1 MKTSTWTWT
10 AALAALLLSG
20 PAAGVA
26 GAQSLRGSSASLDR
40 QNREARQHDFTF
52 LKATSEV
59 RRFVDA
65 GLLVPLEGDRSYRLH
80 DVSFG
85 VARPEVKLFVERLAS
100 QYMAACGEQLVVTSL
115 TRPESRQPSNAS
127 PRSVHPTGMAVDLRV
142 PGGACR
148 RWLESVLVSLERK
161 RVLEATLERSPLHY
175 HVAVF
180 PNEYVNYVSQLT
192 GESESALV
200 EAVQRPS
207 QHTVR
212 RTDTLWDL
220 AKLYG
225 TTPTRI
231 KAANGLRSDVIHP
244 GQVLDIPGR

>member
-1 MKTSTWTWT
+1 MKTWTWT
-10 AALAALLLSG
+10 AGVLAALLLSG

-26 GAQSLRGSSASLDR
+26 EAQSLRGSSASLDL
-40 QNREARQHDFTF
+40 QNRKARQHDFTF
-52 LKATSEV
+52 LKATSQV
-59 RRFVDA
+59 KRFVEA
-65 GLLVPLEGDRSYRLH
+65 GLLVPLDGDRSYRLH
-80 DVSFG
+80 NVSFG
-85 VARPEVKLFVERLAS
+85 FARPEVKLFVERLAS
-100 QYMAACGEQLVVTSL
+100 QYRAACGEQLVVTSL

-142 PGGACR
+142 PAGACR
-148 RWLESVLVSLERK
+148 RWLESVLVSLEGK
-161 RVLEATLERSPLHY
+161 GVIEATLERSPLHY

-180 PNEYVNYVSQLT
+180 PNDYVTYVSALT
-192 GESESALV
+192 GQAAATIV
-200 EAVQRPS
+200 EAAQRPS

-231 KAANGLRSDVIHP
+231 KAANGLNSNVIHP
-244 GQVLDIPGR
+244 GQVLEIPGR